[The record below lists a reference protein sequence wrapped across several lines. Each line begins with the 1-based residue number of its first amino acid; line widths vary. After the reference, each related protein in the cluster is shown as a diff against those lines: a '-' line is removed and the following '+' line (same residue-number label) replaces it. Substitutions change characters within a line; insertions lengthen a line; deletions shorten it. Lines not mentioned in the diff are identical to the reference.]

1 MHLGVIGA
9 KSDTLVCYMI
19 YEESFNTVSGFSF
32 LMFYFFAL
40 FFFFIIDLEL
50 IQVLP
55 SMLSVSRD
63 KCILM

>member
-32 LMFYFFAL
+32 FDGYFFAL
-40 FFFFIIDLEL
+40 FFFFFIIDLEL
-50 IQVLP
+50 IQVP